1 MINVIMAFVGSGI
14 RRSTPLIF
22 ASLGGTYSERSGV
35 VNIGL
40 EGMMLVGAFVAIVA
54 GNAVGLIGGIVI
66 AALAG
71 SFMGLLH
78 AVATV
83 TFRANQIVS
92 GVAINLLGMGLTAF
106 IPEAVFGKSN
116 LNSTCTNI
124 PRIGDFTPL
133 VFVAIA
139 LVILSHL
146 ILFKTVFG
154 LRLRSVGENPKSA
167 DTLGINVERMR
178 YTGVIISGVL
188 AALGG
193 AYLSIENSG
202 CFTKNMV
209 GGRGFIALAAMIF
222 GGWTPFGA
230 FGACLLFGFADSM
243 QTILQTFGI
252 NLPPQIIQ
260 LLPYILTIMVL
271 AVAVKRIR
279 PPEADGKPYER

>member
-1 MINVIMAFVGSGI
+1 MIDVMVAFVGSGI

-54 GNAVGLIGGIVI
+54 GNAFGLIGGIVI

-71 SFMGLLH
+71 ALMGLLH

-106 IPEAVFGKSN
+106 IPEAVFGQSN
-116 LNSTCTNI
+116 VDSLCTNI
-124 PRIGDFTPL
+124 PRIWSFTPL

-139 LVILSHL
+139 FVILSHL

-167 DTLGINVERMR
+167 DTLGISVERMR
-178 YTGVIISGVL
+178 YTGVMISGVL

-209 GGRGFIALAAMIF
+209 AGRGFIALAAMIF

-230 FGACLLFGFADSM
+230 LGACLLFGFAESM

-252 NLPPQIIQ
+252 DLPPQIIQ
-260 LLPYILTIMVL
+260 LLPYILTIVVL